1 MMATPT
7 GYHANSGAARQPFRG
22 APPAGIGKVALP
34 PAPAPRRVIVLPHA
48 CPHCGGAI
56 VTGAYRNPNCQP
68 CVNCGRHTRCCPPR
82 TPAQV
87 VSDAD
92 TPDMAAVARQVLRRL
107 AAGAAVA
114 DTGALAGLL
123 GDVIAGP
130 AVAPPDDADDAPPE
144 LALAPELAPAPQVAP
159 RQLALAL

>member
-1 MMATPT
+1 MMATQI
-7 GYHANSGAARQPFRG
+7 GYHAAAAAARLPCD
-22 APPAGIGKVALP
+22 GKVALP
-34 PAPAPRRVIVLPHA
+34 PAPPPRRVIVLPHA
-48 CPHCGGAI
+48 CSHCGGAI
-56 VTGAYRNPNCQP
+56 VTGQYRNPNCQP

-87 VSDAD
+87 RDDAD
-92 TPDMAAVARQVLRRL
+92 TPDLAAVARQVLRRL

-130 AVAPPDDADDAPPE
+130 PDDAPAVADDADD
-144 LALAPELAPAPQVAP
+144 APQVAP

>member
-1 MMATPT
+1 MMATQK
-7 GYHANSGAARQPFRG
+7 GYYANSGAARQPCNGKATLQWRG
-22 APPAGIGKVALP
+22 
-34 PAPAPRRVIVLPHA
+34 PAPRRVIALPHA
-48 CPHCGGAI
+48 CLRCGGAI
-56 VTGAYRNPNCQP
+56 ITGAYNHPACEP
-68 CVNCGRHTRCCPPR
+68 CLHCGSHARCCPPR

-92 TPDMAAVARQVLRRL
+92 TPDLAAVARQVLRRL
-107 AAGAAVA
+107 ASGAAVA

-130 AVAPPDDADDAPPE
+130 PDDAPPDDAPPE
-144 LALAPELAPAPQVAP
+144 LAIAPAPAPAPAPQVAP